1 MEYYPQYGP
10 VAAVGISTAQLTVFL
25 LILARISGVF
35 IQAPIFSSRNIPFY
49 IKTAFAVWLSL
60 ILWFVVP
67 ISPFLP
73 TGLVALIFAL
83 TFETAFGFLIGFV
96 CNVIFLAF
104 QAAGEIMDLQ
114 MGLSVASALDPV
126 FGSVISIIGR
136 LTFMLTIIIFINANG
151 HHLILSA
158 FHQSFTILPAGTVA
172 NFTSSKLAM
181 QLINLGAAFWTTAI
195 VLSAPIVLVIF
206 LSDFAFGIV
215 SRVAPQV
222 NVFMLGFQVKPML
235 GLLGIGL
242 CLPFIVSYIGKM
254 IEIIMSQMLLL
265 SKILVG

>member
-1 MEYYPQYGP
+1 M
-10 VAAVGISTAQLTVFL
+10 ISTAQLTVFL

-35 IQAPIFSSRNIPFY
+35 IQAPVFSSRNVPFY
-49 IKTAFAVWLSL
+49 IKTAIAVWLSL

-67 ISPFLP
+67 ISPLLP
-73 TGLVALIFAL
+73 TGVVSLIFAL

-96 CNVIFLAF
+96 CSIIFLAI
-104 QAAGEIMDLQ
+104 QSAGEIMDLQ

-136 LTFMLTIIIFINANG
+136 MTFMLALIIFINANG

-158 FHQSFTILPAGTVA
+158 FYESFSILPAGTVA

-181 QLINLGAAFWTTAI
+181 QLINLGASFWATAI
-195 VLSAPIVLVIF
+195 ILSAPIVLLIF

-235 GLLGIGL
+235 GLLGISL
-242 CLPFIVSYIGKM
+242 CLPFIASYIDKM
-254 IEIIMSQMLLL
+254 IELIMGQVLLL